1 MYLTACDPGT
11 GHIPRN
17 FREYSN
23 QKPRKIIRSNAAIDC
38 SVQSNANNPAGIEKG
53 NQRYI
58 DVLMDPNDKNRK
70 KSLTIKTKIMKT
82 ILSILLICAFIPA
95 MSQNTRL
102 NGYAIYAFDD
112 KFDSYYSGTDY
123 YEGKF
128 KGGLQWGIGIEFLPQ
143 AVQGIE
149 LLYLNQQTTA
159 PTRYWAP
166 GQITEKTTNFDV
178 GFNWIMLAGNRY
190 VSKPGSKVEGF
201 GGGMLGAVIINVEN
215 PDNGSD
221 NSATKFAWGL
231 KLGANIWASEKMA
244 IKLQGQLMSAVQG
257 AGGGLYFGT
266 GGAGAG
272 VSTYSSML
280 QFGLGGGLSFKLGG
294 TKTK

>member
-1 MYLTACDPGT
+1 MYLTACDPRT
-11 GHIPRN
+11 GHISRH
-17 FREYSN
+17 FREYGE
-23 QKPRKIIRSNAAIDC
+23 QKPPEIIPSNAAIDW
-38 SVQSNANNPAGIEKG
+38 SVQSKANNPIGIEKASG
-53 NQRYI
+53 DYT
-58 DVLMDPNDKNRK
+58 DMLMDQFDKNRK

-82 ILSILLICAFIPA
+82 MLSLLLICFFIPA

-102 NGYAIYAFDD
+102 NGYALYVFDD

-128 KGGLQWGIGIEFLPQ
+128 KGGLQWGIGLEFLPQ
-143 AVQGIE
+143 AVSGIE

-166 GQITEKTTNFDV
+166 GQITEKNTNFDV

-190 VSKPGSKVEGF
+190 VSKPGSKVEGY
-201 GGGMLGAVIINVEN
+201 GGAMLGAVIINVEN

-221 NSATKFAWGL
+221 NSATKFAWGIR
-231 KLGANIWASEKMA
+231 LGANIWASDRRG

-294 TKTK
+294 AKAK